1 MLWREGDPGTRRVWR
16 GREREAGGMGEGR
29 GRPEAYGKE
38 LWCQEGGGGM
48 GGELPC
54 SRQTLGPPPVPP
66 PLIFTPSLPGV
77 GGGLVSQIRLRS
89 LKQLSQNLTA
99 GEWRLCVDPGL
110 LDLES
115 SFLSFHLVP
124 AGAVIK
130 NPPAKAGDVRDS
142 FDPWLGKIRW
152 RRKWQPTPVFL
163 PGEAHGQRRLV
174 GYIQSIGSQRVG
186 HD

>member
-1 MLWREGDPGTRRVWR
+1 M
-16 GREREAGGMGEGR
+16 
-29 GRPEAYGKE
+29 
-38 LWCQEGGGGM
+38 
-48 GGELPC
+48 
-54 SRQTLGPPPVPP
+54 
-66 PLIFTPSLPGV
+66 
-77 GGGLVSQIRLRS
+77 
-89 LKQLSQNLTA
+89 
-99 GEWRLCVDPGL
+99 DPGL

-115 SFLSFHLVP
+115 SFVSFHPVP

-130 NPPAKAGDVRDS
+130 NPPANAGDIRDS

-163 PGEAHGQRRLV
+163 PGESHGQRRLV